1 MTSTKAAVRIRVK
14 LADGKFRFCK
24 PVAVANGR
32 FKPLYALV
40 NGVPA
45 HHPEGVYYL
54 RYTDRGKR
62 VWETIGRDHN
72 LVNVAQKRRENI
84 LMSRQLEI
92 QVVGDSSGSESS
104 RGIIQSAVGEYIAE
118 IKASSRANGTA
129 QHYENTLRLFVESL
143 VDLNPLR
150 PATKRVLEDL
160 DRRDILHF
168 MSFLKEHRNAP
179 RTVFNRVGY
188 LNTFLRHHGI
198 IGLLPK
204 KDMPK
209 FTEKLVA
216 AYTEDEIRA
225 LLAVASPEDGLLFLF
240 FLWSGAREQE
250 VTYCSWSDISF
261 AACTFSVTEKPDL
274 GFKPKDHEERTVPLP
289 SELVEELKEY
299 RRQCPDARLLFTNSK
314 GGPDTHF
321 LRRVKSAA
329 LRANLNCGHSHN
341 KNGLCCKTHPV
352 CRHFEL
358 DKFRKT
364 FAFFHHEHGVSAR
377 TLMAWLG
384 HSDLSTTLK
393 YLQVSDVRSE
403 RTRSLVDN
411 SYRQFA
417 SAANL

>member
-1 MTSTKAAVRIRVK
+1 MTSTKVAVRIRVK

-40 NGVPA
+40 NGVAA

-72 LVNVAQKRRENI
+72 LVNAAQKRRENI
-84 LMSRQLEI
+84 LMSRQLGI

-104 RGIIQSAVGEYIAE
+104 RRIIQSAVDEYIAE

-129 QHYENTLRLFVESL
+129 QHYENTLHLFVEYL
-143 VDLNPLR
+143 VYLNPLR

-198 IGLLPK
+198 IELLPK

-225 LLAVASPEDGLLFLF
+225 LLAVPSPQDRLLFLVF
-240 FLWSGAREQE
+240 FCGSALASKKSRIAPGATFRLPHAPSASLRSRTSASNPKIMKSG
-250 VTYCSWSDISF
+250 
-261 AACTFSVTEKPDL
+261 P
-274 GFKPKDHEERTVPLP
+274 
-289 SELVEELKEY
+289 
-299 RRQCPDARLLFTNSK
+299 CPFPANWW
-314 GGPDTHF
+314 
-321 LRRVKSAA
+321 KSRKNIVASA
-329 LRANLNCGHSHN
+329 L
-341 KNGLCCKTHPV
+341 TPV
-352 CRHFEL
+352 CSSRIL
-358 DKFRKT
+358 K
-364 FAFFHHEHGVSAR
+364 VAR
-377 TLMAWLG
+377 IPTSCG
-384 HSDLSTTLK
+384 
-393 YLQVSDVRSE
+393 E
-403 RTRSLVDN
+403 
-411 SYRQFA
+411 
-417 SAANL
+417 